1 MCLAAEMLQGELSI
15 IFVSMILL
23 MARIISCEVYY
34 IIPSLHDGNCHMDSC
49 LTLSQLASKLSNL
62 IDSNETL
69 MFAEGNHSLDQ
80 NFTAVDIT
88 ALSLVTVNN
97 TNSSSIINCQR
108 GAKFNFSSIGHIYI
122 SKITFMGCQNN
133 IFEYVNKLVIEDSVF
148 IGIDTHQ
155 ASSPLPNH
163 QDLDD
168 NIAMISSQLDLSNT
182 EFLRYMNNITTTSM
196 NSNDGI
202 KLGGALIITEC
213 FTKLHRCTFQSNS
226 ANIGGAIFSGPGSDI
241 TISESHF
248 ASNHAE
254 KCNNKVC
261 LGGALFLAQTG
272 TVTVYNSTFHNNTSN
287 QDGGTIVALN
297 ANFSVSHCKIHN
309 NMAFRFGGAIAVFQ
323 NSTLF
328 IEVTNVSG
336 NGVYLLGGALYMS
349 ASRFLVVNSTFVHN
363 TASSGGAMYASNS
376 CKLRIYSTIFQH
388 NEVHFNG
395 GVAFLSRNS
404 TLSISSSRFDYNY
417 CGHNG
422 GVISADNQILIDVIN
437 SNFSFNNATNFGGVF
452 HTTKGCNVTV
462 SNSSFDL
469 NSAGFEGGVFDGFN
483 KSTILVYR
491 STFTNNTSGINGG
504 VCEVRIGSTFSA
516 NHSLFINNSCHDDGA
531 VVYSYKGNNI
541 SFDQCRFVHNI
552 ADSGGVLM
560 SLGNSVVAI
569 NSSTFRNNTAK
580 SNGATVFVHTNS
592 SVIIRDSLILSNK
605 AINDGV
611 VYASTFSNVSFTGNN
626 VTDNEADH
634 DGGVVYVYDHS
645 LFKVSNCNFISNW
658 AFDSGGSLY
667 ARKFSNM
674 TINNSTFHNSSS
686 EVAGGVVFAQQQS
699 NVTIQDSKFT
709 LNSADYGG
717 VVFLYTKSEVAI
729 RNSNFIE
736 NKGSIHGGI
745 IAAYKNSKVNAL
757 SSNFTSNRAGYGGV
771 VLLYNNS
778 FLTFE
783 NNNFFNHSANTGG
796 IIRALPH
803 SNISISNSTF
813 RQSSAIQGAIIDV
826 LNSTNI
832 SVNASYFSN
841 NRVTLDGGVIYAI
854 TSRVVVKHSSFESN
868 RAEYDGGIVSADNS
882 TIESYN
888 NTFTN
893 NTVGED
899 GGVICMIRDSAV
911 SIEYSAFMNNSAG
924 KSGGVFCLQES
935 LLNVF
940 NSSFTLSKAE
950 QYGGVS
956 TQQESNVNIYY
967 STFIRNRANSGG
979 VLALNSLSTLQVTVR
994 NFSQNTA
1001 ALNGGVFSLDSNSS
1015 ANITSSNF
1023 TNNSAQVC
1031 GGVVLITKNSG
1042 LLVRGSSFSSNQAG
1056 SGGALAANKES
1067 YIIFES
1073 KTHLLK
1079 NKATSGGGVYLSNS
1093 LIQFKATT
1101 IMKQNTAQDY
1111 GGGIQAINSS
1121 IAIQSTVYFDGNQ
1134 AREGGALSLKHS
1146 FIYDIIVAD
1155 QLKVH
1160 DVCFSSNFA
1169 DFGGGIFVDDGGQE
1183 SACSSE
1189 DCFFKNV
1196 SNNLNFKFYNN
1207 SASKSGGNLY
1217 GGLLDRCT
1225 YAKTNKTD
1233 QRVVQVKS
1241 AKDRFM
1247 EITNITESDN
1257 KSISSQPVRVCYCEN
1272 DMHRPSCGQDSHS
1285 IKAKSGNIF
1294 EIEVAAVDQVGN
1306 IVSATIESSLGGLL
1320 LPAYQLRKVG
1330 ANCSQLNYSATF
1342 PDENQHYNLTM
1353 FAKGVCDGKGVSSLT
1368 VNITVLKCLCAPGF
1382 MQEPQ
1387 KRSCSCVCHKDDT
1400 NFHKYIKE
1408 CNSSTQTVIRKGTF
1422 WITYLNN
1429 SVTQNSTSSYFIYPY
1444 CPLDYCKPPSKSI
1457 NINLGLP
1464 NGPDVQCENNRG
1476 GLLCGRCL
1484 SNYSL
1489 SLGSSTCI
1497 QCPDHWHGRS
1507 IGIVIAAIFAGIS
1520 LVLLILLFNLTIA
1533 VGTLNAIIFYA
1544 NIIYANKSIYFGQ
1557 PHLTFVSIVVSWL
1570 NLDIGFD
1577 TCFFKG
1583 MDTFAKT
1590 WIQLAFPAYVIL
1602 LVFIIIAVSSY
1613 SSKFSQLIGK
1623 RDPVATL
1630 ATLILLSYVRLL
1642 QTVITCLSAVS
1653 LEFPNGTTSKRWL
1666 PDASVKYFKG
1676 KHIAL
1681 VCMAILILLF
1691 GLFYTIIIFSKQ
1703 WLVHCPRSKLYKTI
1717 RLYKLQFFID
1727 TYHMP
1732 YTAKHRYWTG
1742 LLLFIRIVVY
1752 LISALSISSDPRIT
1766 LLSTVI
1772 IISLL
1777 FLYLTACR
1785 IVRVYKNSLIS
1796 ALESFVYFNI
1806 VCFALVTW
1814 YSSNNQNN
1822 NLEIVRNVFINIS
1835 VSTIF
1840 LLFLVVVTYHA
1851 YRYTNTKFY
1860 STTQSTKFI
1869 KKIKERFSRDD
1880 SEVYQSSLDAA
1891 NYHLF
1896 GIMDGF
1902 RESRDYSPPSSGNL
1916 HQGPTRSTV
1925 SLSDSN
1931 MSSVPEE
1938 AL

>member
-1 MCLAAEMLQGELSI
+1 MLQGEFLI

-62 IDSNETL
+62 MDSNETL
-69 MFAEGNHSLDQ
+69 MLAEGNHSLDQ

-97 TNSSSIINCQR
+97 TNSSSVINCQR

-155 ASSPLPNH
+155 ASSPLPNRDE
-163 QDLDD
+163 DLDD
-168 NIAMISSQLDLSNT
+168 NIVMISSQIDLSNT
-182 EFLRYMNNITTTSM
+182 KFLRYINNIITTSM
-196 NSNDGI
+196 NSNDDI

-213 FTKLHRCTFQSNS
+213 STKLHRCTFRSNS
-226 ANIGGAIFSGPGSDI
+226 ANIGGAIFLAPGSNI

-248 ASNHAE
+248 VSNHAE
-254 KCNNKVC
+254 KCNAEVC

-272 TVTVYNSTFHNNTSN
+272 TVNVHNSTFHNNTSN
-287 QDGGTIVALN
+287 QDGGTIVAIN
-297 ANFSVSHCKIHN
+297 ANLSVSHCQIHN
-309 NMAFRFGGAIAVFQ
+309 NKAFRFGGAVVLLQ
-323 NSTLF
+323 NSFLYL
-328 IEVTNVSG
+328 EVTHVSG
-336 NGVYLLGGALYMS
+336 NRAYLFGGVLHVS
-349 ASRFLVVNSTFVHN
+349 DSKFIVVNSTFVGN
-363 TASSGGAMYASNS
+363 AASSGGVVYANNNCSLN
-376 CKLRIYSTIFQH
+376 
-388 NEVHFNG
+388 
-395 GVAFLSRNS
+395 
-404 TLSISSSRFDYNY
+404 ISSSIFQKNTADS
-417 CGHNG
+417 HG
-422 GVISADNQILIDVIN
+422 GVVFLIHNSALVVFSSSFDDNNSQYKGGAFATQNQSSIDAVN
-437 SNFSFNNATNFGGVF
+437 SSFFFNSATLYGGVF
-452 HTTKGCNVTV
+452 HTLWGCNITV
-462 SNSSFDL
+462 SNSSFNY
-469 NSAGFEGGVFDGFN
+469 NSAGFEGGVFDSFRE
-483 KSTILVYR
+483 STIQVYR
-491 STFTNNTSGINGG
+491 STFANNNCGTNGG
-504 VCEVRIGSTFSA
+504 VCAIKFESNFYAECSIFLDNNCHGS
-516 NHSLFINNSCHDDGA
+516 GA
-531 VVYSYKGNNI
+531 VVHAYAGNDV
-541 SFDQCRFVHNI
+541 SFYNCCFVHNI
-552 ADSGGVLM
+552 AENGGVLK
-560 SLGNSVVAI
+560 SLRRNNVSI
-569 NSSTFRNNTAK
+569 DKSIFRNNIAK
-580 SNGATVFVHTNS
+580 SNGATI
-592 SVIIRDSLILSNK
+592 SVNINNMVYIRDSLMLSNR

-611 VYASTFSNVSFTGNN
+611 VYVSNFSNLTFTGNN
-626 VTDNEADH
+626 VTDNEAGH

-658 AFDSGGSLY
+658 AFNSGGSLY

-674 TINNSTFHNSSS
+674 TIKNSTFHNSSS
-686 EVAGGVVFAQQQS
+686 EKAGGVVFAQQHS
-699 NVTIQDSKFT
+699 YVTIQDSKFT

-717 VVFLYTKSEVAI
+717 VVLLYTKSEVAI

-736 NKGSIHGGI
+736 NKGNVHGGI
-745 IAAYKNSKVNAL
+745 IAAYKNSNVSAL
-757 SSNFTSNRAGYGGV
+757 SSYFASNKGGYGGV
-771 VLLYNNS
+771 AILYHDS
-778 FLTFE
+778 ILKFE
-783 NNNFFNHSANTGG
+783 NNTFCNHNANTGG
-796 IIRALPH
+796 IIRTLLH
-803 SNISISNSTF
+803 SSISISNSTF
-813 RQSSAIQGAIIDV
+813 RQNSATQGAIIDAG
-826 LNSTNI
+826 NGTNI
-832 SVNASYFSN
+832 LVNASYFSN
-841 NRVTLDGGVIYAI
+841 NRVTLDGGIIYAI

-899 GGVICMIRDSAV
+899 GGVICVIRNSAV
-911 SIEYSAFMNNSAG
+911 SIECSAFMNNDAG

-935 LLNVF
+935 LLNVS

-950 QYGGVS
+950 QYGGVCA
-956 TQQESNVNIYY
+956 QQKSNVSIYY
-967 STFIRNRANSGG
+967 STFVRNRAKSGG
-979 VLALNSLSTLQVTVR
+979 VLALNSFSTLQVVVS

-1001 ALNGGVFSLDSNSS
+1001 AFNGGVFSLDSNCS

-1023 TNNSAQVC
+1023 TTNSAQVC
-1031 GGVVLITKNSG
+1031 GGVILITTKSG
-1042 LLVRGSSFSSNQAG
+1042 LLVRGSLFSSNQAV
-1056 SGGALAANKES
+1056 SGGALAAKES

-1073 KTHLLK
+1073 TTRLLK

-1093 LIQFKATT
+1093 LIQFKATAV
-1101 IMKQNTAQDY
+1101 MKQNTVQEY

-1121 IAIQSTVYFDGNQ
+1121 IAIQSMVYFERNQ
-1134 AREGGALSLKHS
+1134 ACKGGALSLNYS
-1146 FIYDIIVAD
+1146 SIYDIIVAD
-1155 QLKVH
+1155 QPNVY
-1160 DVCFSSNFA
+1160 DIYFSSNFA
-1169 DFGGGIFVDDGGQE
+1169 DFGGGIFVDDGGQR

-1189 DCFFKNV
+1189 GCFFKNV

-1233 QRVVQVKS
+1233 QRTVQVKS

-1272 DMHRPSCGQDSHS
+1272 DMHRPSCGQDSYS
-1285 IKAKSGNIF
+1285 IKAESGKIF
-1294 EIEVAAVDQVGN
+1294 KIKVAVVDQIGN
-1306 IVSATIESSLGGLL
+1306 IVNATIESSLGGLL
-1320 LPAYQLRKVG
+1320 LPAYQLKKVIG
-1330 ANCSQLNYSATF
+1330 ANCSQLDYRATF

-1368 VNITVLKCLCAPGF
+1368 VNITVRKCSCAPGF
-1382 MQEPQ
+1382 MQEPT
-1387 KRSCSCVCHKDDT
+1387 KSSCSCVCHRDDT

-1429 SVTQNSTSSYFIYPY
+1429 SVTQNSISSYFIYPY
-1444 CPLDYCKPPSKSI
+1444 CPLDYCKPPSKPIS
-1457 NINLGLP
+1457 INLGLP
-1464 NGPDVQCENNRG
+1464 NGPDAQCENNRG

-1497 QCPDHWHGRS
+1497 QCPDHWYGMS

-1520 LVLLILLFNLTIA
+1520 LVLLILLFNLTVA

-1630 ATLILLSYVRLL
+1630 ATLILLSYARLL

-1653 LEFPNGTTSKRWL
+1653 LDFPNGTTSKRWL

-1703 WLVHCPRSKLYKTI
+1703 WLVHCPRSKLYKIT

-1752 LISALSISSDPRIT
+1752 LISALSISSDPTIT
-1766 LLSTVI
+1766 LLSTAI

-1860 STTQSTKFI
+1860 SATQSTKFI

-1880 SEVYQSSLDAA
+1880 SEVYQLSLDAA

-1896 GIMDGF
+1896 GAMDGF

-1931 MSSVPEE
+1931 MSSVPED

>member
-1 MCLAAEMLQGELSI
+1 MLQYELTLVLLLVMTLFTARLSLGEVHYIAPSQHDNC
-15 IFVSMILL
+15 SM
-23 MARIISCEVYY
+23 
-34 IIPSLHDGNCHMDSC
+34 NSC
-49 LTLSQLASKLSNL
+49 LTLSQLASHSSNFV
-62 IDSNETL
+62 DSNETIML
-69 MFAEGNHSLDQ
+69 AEGNHSLDQ
-80 NFTAVDIT
+80 DFTLKNLIAYSMV
-88 ALSLVTVNN
+88 SVNN
-97 TNSSSIINCQR
+97 TRSIIECKDD
-108 GAKFNFSSIGHIYI
+108 AKFNFSNIEHIYI
-122 SKITFMGCQNN
+122 SKIIFMGCQYNT
-133 IFEYVNKLVIEDSVF
+133 FECVKQLIIEDSGF
-148 IGIDTHQ
+148 IGSDTHQ
-155 ASSPLPNH
+155 TSHLLNRGYF
-163 QDLDD
+163 DD
-168 NIAMISSQLDLSNT
+168 NELIVKGIGLKDVGFKRYLNT
-182 EFLRYMNNITTTSM
+182 LKPTSVNSVDNIE
-196 NSNDGI
+196 
-202 KLGGALIITEC
+202 LGGALILKEC
-213 FTKLHRCTFQSNS
+213 STKLHRCTFQSNS
-226 ANIGGAIFSGPGSDI
+226 ANIGGAIFAGLGSNI

-248 ASNHAE
+248 VSNHAE
-254 KCNNKVC
+254 KCNAEVC
-261 LGGALFLAQTG
+261 LGGALFLDQTG
-272 TVTVYNSTFHNNTSN
+272 TVNVHNSTFHNNTSN
-287 QDGGTIVALN
+287 QDGGTIIAIN
-297 ANFSVSHCKIHN
+297 ANLSVSHCQIHN
-309 NMAFRFGGAIAVFQ
+309 NKAFRFGGAVVLLQ
-323 NSTLF
+323 NSFLYL
-328 IEVTNVSG
+328 EVTNVSG
-336 NGVYLLGGALYMS
+336 NRAYLFGGVLYVLDS
-349 ASRFLVVNSTFVHN
+349 KFIVVNSTFVGN
-363 TASSGGAMYASNS
+363 SASSGGVVYANNNCSLN
-376 CKLRIYSTIFQH
+376 
-388 NEVHFNG
+388 
-395 GVAFLSRNS
+395 
-404 TLSISSSRFDYNY
+404 ISSSIFQQNTADS
-417 CGHNG
+417 HG
-422 GVISADNQILIDVIN
+422 GVVFLIHNSALVVFSSSFDDNNSQYKGGAFATQNQSSIDVVK
-437 SNFSFNNATNFGGVF
+437 SSFFFNKATYFGGVF
-452 HTTKGCNVTV
+452 HTLRGCNITV
-462 SNSSFDL
+462 SNSSFNY
-469 NSAGFEGGVFDGFN
+469 NSAGFEGGVFDSFRE
-483 KSTILVYR
+483 STIQVYR
-491 STFTNNTSGINGG
+491 STFANNTCGTNGG
-504 VCEVRIGSTFSA
+504 VCAIKFESNFYAECSIF
-516 NHSLFINNSCHDDGA
+516 LDNNCHESGA
-531 VVYSYKGNNI
+531 VVHVYAGNDV
-541 SFDQCRFVHNI
+541 SFYNCCFVHNI
-552 ADSGGVLM
+552 AEDGGVLK
-560 SLGNSVVAI
+560 SLRRNNVSI
-569 NSSTFRNNTAK
+569 DKSIFRNNIAK
-580 SNGATVFVHTNS
+580 SNGATI
-592 SVIIRDSLILSNK
+592 SVNINNMVYIRDSLMLSNR

-611 VYASTFSNVSFTGNN
+611 VYVSNFSNLTFTGNN
-626 VTDNEADH
+626 VSDNEAGH

-658 AFDSGGSLY
+658 AFNSGGSLY
-667 ARKFSNM
+667 ARTFSNM
-674 TINNSTFHNSSS
+674 TIKNSTFHNSSS
-686 EVAGGVVFAQQQS
+686 EIAGGVVFAQQHS
-699 NVTIQDSKFT
+699 YVTIQDSKFT

-717 VVFLYTKSEVAI
+717 VVLLYTKSEVAI

-736 NKGSIHGGI
+736 NKGSVHGGI
-745 IAAYKNSKVNAL
+745 IAAYKNSNVSAL
-757 SSNFTSNRAGYGGV
+757 SSYFVSNKGGYGGV
-771 VLLYNNS
+771 AILYHDS
-778 FLTFE
+778 ILKFE
-783 NNNFFNHSANTGG
+783 NNTFCNHSANTGG
-796 IIRALPH
+796 IIRALLH
-803 SNISISNSTF
+803 SSISISNSTF
-813 RQSSAIQGAIIDV
+813 RQNSATQGAIIDAG
-826 LNSTNI
+826 NGTNI
-832 SVNASYFSN
+832 LVNASYFSN

-854 TSRVVVKHSSFESN
+854 TSRMVVKHSSFESN

-899 GGVICMIRDSAV
+899 GGVICVIRNSAV
-911 SIEYSAFMNNSAG
+911 SIECSAFMNNSAG
-924 KSGGVFCLQES
+924 KNGGVFCLQES
-935 LLNVF
+935 LLNVS

-950 QYGGVS
+950 QYGGVC
-956 TQQESNVNIYY
+956 TQQESNVSIYY
-967 STFIRNRANSGG
+967 STFVRNRAKSGG
-979 VLALNSLSTLQVTVR
+979 VLALNSFSTLQVVVS

-1001 ALNGGVFSLDSNSS
+1001 AFNGGVFSLDSNSS

-1023 TNNSAQVC
+1023 TTNSAQVC
-1031 GGVVLITKNSG
+1031 GGVILITTKSG
-1042 LLVRGSSFSSNQAG
+1042 LLVRGSLFSSNQAV
-1056 SGGALAANKES
+1056 SGGALAAKES

-1073 KTHLLK
+1073 TTRLLK
-1079 NKATSGGGVYLSNS
+1079 NKGTSGGGVYLSNS
-1093 LIQFKATT
+1093 LIQFKATAV
-1101 IMKQNTAQDY
+1101 MKQNTVQEY

-1121 IAIQSTVYFDGNQ
+1121 IAIQSMVYFERNQ
-1134 AREGGALSLKHS
+1134 ACKGGALSLNYS
-1146 FIYDIIVAD
+1146 SIYDIIVAD
-1155 QLKVH
+1155 QPNIY
-1160 DVCFSSNFA
+1160 DIYFSSNFA
-1169 DFGGGIFVDDGGQE
+1169 DFGGGIFVDDSGQR

-1189 DCFFKNV
+1189 GCFFKNV
-1196 SNNLNFKFYNN
+1196 SNNINFKFYDN

-1233 QRVVQVKS
+1233 QRTVQVKS

-1272 DMHRPSCGQDSHS
+1272 DMHRPSCGQDSYS
-1285 IKAKSGNIF
+1285 IKAESGKIF
-1294 EIEVAAVDQVGN
+1294 KINVAVVDQIGN
-1306 IVSATIESSLGGLL
+1306 TVNATIESSLGGLL
-1320 LPAYQLRKVG
+1320 LPAYQLKKVIG
-1330 ANCSQLNYSATF
+1330 ANCSQLDYRATF

-1368 VNITVLKCLCAPGF
+1368 VNITVLKCSCAPGF
-1382 MQEPQ
+1382 MQEPT
-1387 KRSCSCVCHKDDT
+1387 KSSCSCVCHRDDT

-1457 NINLGLP
+1457 SINLGLP
-1464 NGPDVQCENNRG
+1464 NGPDAQCENNRG

-1497 QCPDHWHGRS
+1497 QCPDHWYGMS
-1507 IGIVIAAIFAGIS
+1507 IGIVIAAIVAGIS
-1520 LVLLILLFNLTIA
+1520 LVLLILLFNLTVA

-1630 ATLILLSYVRLL
+1630 ATLILLSYARLL

-1653 LEFPNGTTSKRWL
+1653 LDFPNGTTSKRWL
-1666 PDASVKYFKG
+1666 PDASVKYFEG

-1703 WLVHCPRSKLYKTI
+1703 WLVHCPRSKLYKTT

-1752 LISALSISSDPRIT
+1752 LISALSISSDPTIT
-1766 LLSTVI
+1766 LLSTAI

-1860 STTQSTKFI
+1860 SATQSTKFI

-1880 SEVYQSSLDAA
+1880 SEVYQSSLDTA

-1896 GIMDGF
+1896 GAMDRF
-1902 RESRDYSPPSSGNL
+1902 KESRDYSPPSSGNS